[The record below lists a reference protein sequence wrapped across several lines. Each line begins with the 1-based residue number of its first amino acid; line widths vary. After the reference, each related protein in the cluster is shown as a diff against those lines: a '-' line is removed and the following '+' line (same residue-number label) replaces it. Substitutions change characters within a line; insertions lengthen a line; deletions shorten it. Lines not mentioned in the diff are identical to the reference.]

1 MKTSAQQKFTQLL
14 PTQNQVMSQGSS
26 PVTGLPITRIL
37 LYPLD
42 LNLVSLAHTL
52 YTSCLLHRYQKF
64 LTVGFKQLPLQTH
77 HTSLLQL
84 IIVSA
89 DSGRIILFRQNQNQQ
104 QREH

>member
-37 LYPLD
+37 LYQLD

-52 YTSCLLHRYQKF
+52 YTSCLLHRYQKLF
-64 LTVGFKQLPLQTH
+64 NCGFQATTTSNPPYLSLTTDYCKCWLW
-77 HTSLLQL
+77 
-84 IIVSA
+84 
-89 DSGRIILFRQNQNQQ
+89 
-104 QREH
+104 